1 MWYNCKHKPWR
12 LNTCCDMTRVVMMC
26 CTLWLKLWWCDT
38 RYDTSYDDAIYAVT
52 QTVMRCYSRWRDRQT
67 WVVMMCYAVTV
78 TCVTDFVSQI
88 VTHKMM
94 WFMMYHAVLRWNTYG
109 VAMVMATTLWHY
121 KWLLDYHYFQK
132 LLRIRWSILPK
143 TILFYPTFRNFL
155 IDDRHYFPQLTE

>member
-78 TCVTDFVSQI
+78 TDFVSQI
-88 VTHKMM
+88 VTHSSRWCDSWCIMPCYDEKLM
-94 WFMMYHAVLRWNTYG
+94 VLQWWWLPLYG
-109 VAMVMATTLWHY
+109 IISGYSFIIIFKNCFVS
-121 KWLLDYHYFQK
+121 DDQFC
-132 LLRIRWSILPK
+132 LRQSF
-143 TILFYPTFRNFL
+143 FYPTFRIFL